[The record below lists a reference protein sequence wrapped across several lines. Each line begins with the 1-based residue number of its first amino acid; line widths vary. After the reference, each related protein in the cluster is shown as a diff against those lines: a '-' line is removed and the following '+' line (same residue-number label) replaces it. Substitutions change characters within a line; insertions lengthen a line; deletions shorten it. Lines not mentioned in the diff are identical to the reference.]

1 MGQAHCLLGKR
12 GGRMTMTLRYFR
24 VTFYHQDF
32 RITTTIDNLNMSTID
47 ENTDVT
53 TPHNFATISY
63 TASNKLRDNLPFV
76 GLGGMGDWFIK
87 HAKNITIDE
96 LKGDGKDWFTAEVVA

>member
-1 MGQAHCLLGKR
+1 
-12 GGRMTMTLRYFR
+12 MTLRYFR

-32 RITTTIDNLNMSTID
+32 RISTTIDNLNMGID

-53 TPHNFATISY
+53 TAQAINDIRY
-63 TASNKLRDNLPFV
+63 VASIKLRDNLPFV

-87 HAKNITIDE
+87 HAKAITIDE
-96 LKGDGKDWFTAEVVA
+96 LKGDGNTNWVTTEVVA

>member
-1 MGQAHCLLGKR
+1 
-12 GGRMTMTLRYFR
+12 MTMTLRYFR

-32 RITTTIDNLNMSTID
+32 RITTTINNLNMGID

-53 TPHNFATISY
+53 TAQAISDIRY
-63 TASNKLRDNLPFV
+63 LASIKLRDSLPFV

-87 HAKNITIDE
+87 HAKAITIDE
-96 LKGDGKDWFTAEVVA
+96 LKSDGTTNWVKTEVIA

>member
-1 MGQAHCLLGKR
+1 
-12 GGRMTMTLRYFR
+12 MTMTLRYFR

-32 RITTTIDNLNMSTID
+32 RITTTIDNLNMGID

-53 TPHNFATISY
+53 KAQAINDIRY
-63 TASNKLRDNLPFV
+63 VASIKLRDNLPFV

-87 HAKNITIDE
+87 HAKAITIDE
-96 LKGDGKDWFTAEVVA
+96 LKGDGTNNWVKTEVVA

>member
-53 TPHNFATISY
+53 TAQAVSDIRY
-63 TASNKLRDNLPFV
+63 VASNKLRDNLPFV

-96 LKGDGKDWFTAEVVA
+96 LKGDGKDWFTTEVVA

>member
-1 MGQAHCLLGKR
+1 
-12 GGRMTMTLRYFR
+12 MTKTLRYFR

-53 TPHNFATISY
+53 MAQAISDIRY
-63 TASNKLRDNLPFV
+63 VASIKLRDTLPFV
-76 GLGGMGDWFIK
+76 GLAGMDNWLIK
-87 HAKNITIDE
+87 HAKAITIDE
-96 LKGDGKDWFTAEVVA
+96 LKGDGTTNWVTNEVVA

>member
-1 MGQAHCLLGKR
+1 
-12 GGRMTMTLRYFR
+12 MTMTLRYFR

-32 RITTTIDNLNMSTID
+32 RITTTIDNLNMGID

-53 TPHNFATISY
+53 TAQAISDIRY
-63 TASNKLRDNLPFV
+63 VASIKLRDNLPFV

-87 HAKNITIDE
+87 HAKAITIDE
-96 LKGDGKDWFTAEVVA
+96 LKGDGNTNWVTTEVVA